1 MKPFDVLVS
10 IINERLNF
18 EGGNV
23 MKKLLS
29 IILSVVMLLV
39 SVTAIADADSEIKV
53 FADGKQLEFD
63 VQPIIENDRTLVP
76 MRAIFEAL
84 GAEVSWNEEKQLIV
98 AVKKTSENTQ
108 TNIEIT
114 IGESV
119 MKKSAMKSA
128 DISDTEDTV
137 VALDAPARIVND
149 RTLIPLRAV
158 SEAFDCDVQWDGE
171 ARTVTVTSVKRES
184 SSNSYEMKLLS
195 YMPDDENYMISPF
208 FLKMILAIAANGASG
223 QTRDEI
229 LKSVDIKDIDS
240 YNEYSKTLVEYV
252 KTANSINSESV
263 DGRERPIFEIANSIW
278 INKDYKD
285 GIFDGV
291 KFTGEYSKIVAD
303 YYDGVSVVVDK
314 SNKAEEM
321 NRWVKEK
328 THEKIESI
336 IDDEETDFLAAAVN
350 AVYMKAQWMDVFEP
364 NKTEK
369 GEFTDRNG
377 KKAEIDLMN
386 NTEYYNY
393 YADDEI
399 QFVEIPYY
407 GGLSMFVA
415 LGDAS
420 KFKAVKDKGESTY
433 VALAIPKF
441 KTTSAINLNDIL
453 SDMGIKL
460 AFDKESAVF
469 DKMLAPKP
477 EMLWLDKVL
486 QKTYISVD
494 ENGTEAA
501 AVTFAGMGAATSM
514 PVYPTPVEFKA
525 DKPFTYFIC
534 DEETGQIFFMG
545 EYAFAE

>member
-1 MKPFDVLVS
+1 
-10 IINERLNF
+10 
-18 EGGNV
+18 

-29 IILSVVMLLV
+29 IILSAVMLLV
-39 SVTAIADADSEIKV
+39 SVPAIADADSEIKV

-84 GAEVSWNEEKQLIV
+84 GAEVSWDEEKQLII

-119 MKKSAMKSA
+119 MKKSTMKST

-137 VALDAPARIVND
+137 VALDVPARIVND

-171 ARTVTVTSVKRES
+171 ARTVTVTSAKRES
-184 SSNSYEMKLLS
+184 KSNSYEMKLLS

-208 FLKMILAIAANGASG
+208 FLKMTLAIAANGASG
-223 QTRDEI
+223 QTKDEI

-252 KTANSINSESV
+252 KTANSINRESV

-291 KFTGEYSKIVAD
+291 KFTDEYSKIVAD
-303 YYDGVSVVVDK
+303 YYDGVSMIVDK

-321 NRWVKEK
+321 NSWVKEK

-336 IDDEETDFLAAAVN
+336 IDDEGTDFLAAAVN
-350 AVYMKAQWMDVFEP
+350 AVYMKAQWMDVFDP

-377 KKAEIDLMN
+377 KKTEIDLMN

-420 KFKAVKDKGESTY
+420 KFKTVKDKGESTY

-441 KTTSAINLNDIL
+441 KTTCAINLNDIL

-469 DKMLAPKP
+469 DKMLVPKP